1 MNKVSSFPG
10 IQIPLVLIL
19 SLPNESL
26 FCFLQ
31 QAFDQNLHMVGTF
44 ATCEQFWSLY
54 SHLIRPGDLQSHSD
68 FHIFKRGIKP
78 LWEVLIS
85 HLNTVRIWIP
95 DIRLPNLFNYSGDL
109 NFFSCTFRNDLNKKH
124 LNNGHLNTETS
135 EKQTFTSPVFRQPFE
150 Y

>member
-1 MNKVSSFPG
+1 MTKVPSFPG

-19 SLPNESL
+19 SLPNASL

-78 LWEVLIS
+78 LWEVITNRS
-85 HLNTVRIWIP
+85 YEYSANLNSRHPI
-95 DIRLPNLFNYSGDL
+95 
-109 NFFSCTFRNDLNKKH
+109 
-124 LNNGHLNTETS
+124 TES
-135 EKQTFTSPVFRQPFE
+135 SQLQWGSK
-150 Y
+150 